1 MWLWAAAPHLP
12 EHQILSLQISP
23 EAWGVAIPT
32 AWAQGSQQPSSIL
45 EVGRKREDP
54 REKNIT
60 LFSFLF
66 LIHAFHVVFK
76 EEGVY
81 LTNSMQ
87 WNPLWKSRAQG
98 ARLSQHL
105 RGACCRAGTGSDIL
119 PELSHLICTI
129 SLSSRH
135 MVSVTIPII
144 TSLNVMDTLIT
155 SQTQSPTCR

>member
-1 MWLWAAAPHLP
+1 M
-12 EHQILSLQISP
+12 
-23 EAWGVAIPT
+23 AIPT
-32 AWAQGSQQPSSIL
+32 AWAQGSQQQSLIL

-54 REKNIT
+54 REKNVT

-135 MVSVTIPII
+135 MVSVTIPTIPTIPII